1 MEHWSGPQ
9 KNPQKNIE
17 NIWELC
23 LGCVLDCSSSPSPE
37 RSDLNFGKKSGTTRV
52 SSQPFRNS
60 KGYSSE
66 VCTRAKGASSC
77 DDSKLPVD
85 AGYITRVNKHKMYS
99 PGLFRM
105 GRHSTGT
112 NMWRHIVVCHWKKE
126 HTGSHI
132 PGCAAYLDTLWDG
145 LIGWQSFKGKPG
157 ALSGKSL
164 PFSLWY
170 KGLNSGELWV
180 TSLFSQFFFTL

>member
-1 MEHWSGPQ
+1 MERCSGPQ
-9 KNPQKNIE
+9 KNILHE

-23 LGCVLDCSSSPSPE
+23 LGCVLDCSSSPSAE
-37 RSDLNFGKKSGTTRV
+37 RSDSNLGKKTGTT
-52 SSQPFRNS
+52 SPFQEQQR
-60 KGYSSE
+60 
-66 VCTRAKGASSC
+66 
-77 DDSKLPVD
+77 LF
-85 AGYITRVNKHKMYS
+85 NKHKMYS
-99 PGLFRM
+99 SGLFGM
-105 GRHSTGT
+105 GRHGTGA
-112 NMWRHIVVCHWKKE
+112 NMWRHIVVCDWKKE

-164 PFSLWY
+164 PSSLWY

-180 TSLFSQFFFTL
+180 ASLFSPFFYMVN